1 MPQIGDNTDC
11 DVFPC
16 SSSMIPVRVGGSF
29 LYEKTQNFYLLTRKN
44 GLCKNSS
51 LIVKKREDMIYYFLV
66 IIKLD
71 SEE

>member
-1 MPQIGDNTDC
+1 M
-11 DVFPC
+11 
-16 SSSMIPVRVGGSF
+16 R
-29 LYEKTQNFYLLTRKN
+29 KTQNFYLLTGKN
-44 GLCKNSS
+44 SLCKNSS

>member
-1 MPQIGDNTDC
+1 MGDNTDC
-11 DVFPC
+11 DVF
-16 SSSMIPVRVGGSF
+16 SVQWQYDLVGRF
-29 LYEKTQNFYLLTRKN
+29 YMRKTQNFYLLTGKSS
-44 GLCKNSS
+44 LCKNSS